1 MSPTSK
7 YRLLVV
13 DDLAENIRLMRAILK
28 PAGYDVLA
36 AMDGASALQMAHES
50 APDLILLDVMMPGMD
65 GYNVCSRLKE
75 DDATRSIPVIF
86 VTAIDDAEA
95 ETRGFALGAADFI
108 TKPIK
113 LPVVLARVKTHL
125 ALYEQHRNLEG
136 MFRDVTEFAPDA
148 LFLSD
153 SKGRIVRINE
163 EAERITGYRREELIG
178 QLIEVLLPERFRAG
192 HPALR
197 KRFAAAP
204 VPRRMGGGPSV
215 LLRCKDGSEC
225 EVEVSLSRMQTSH
238 GLLFVSAMRDI
249 SERRRNEKRLLDQN
263 NLLQAVIQSFP
274 GGVSVVD
281 ADLRLVAHNALFPR
295 LMDFPPELMAKADLN
310 YEDFTRFN
318 AQRGEYGP
326 GDPEQQV
333 AAAVAR
339 ARTFQPHTFERVRP
353 NGLALEIRGM
363 PLPDGGFVSVYMD
376 ITQRRHAEE
385 QLRIAAAAFESL
397 EGTVVTDASSV
408 ILRVNRAFCQIT
420 GYTPDEL
427 VGQKPNILKSDR
439 HPPEFFR
446 DMWETIHRTGGWQGE
461 IWDRRKSGEV
471 YPTWHSISA
480 VRDEDGVVTHFVG
493 SQVDITERKKAEEKI
508 NELAF
513 FDPLTGLPN
522 RTLLLDRLKQAMT
535 TTARNDRYSALLF
548 IDLDNFKN
556 LNDTQG
562 HDVGDLLLK
571 QVAQRLTQ
579 CVREGDTVSRV
590 GGDEFVVVLAGLSAS
605 EVEAASDTEA
615 VASKII
621 ATLNQVYRFGGAA
634 HHSTAS
640 LGATLFKGNQTSI
653 DDLVKQTDLT
663 MYKAKSSGR
672 NTFRF
677 FDPAMETA
685 LKERADLEA
694 DLRRALDAS
703 QFVLHYQAQVNG
715 NGRVTGAEVLVRWQH
730 PQRGM
735 VSPADFI
742 PLAEDT
748 GLILPLGH
756 WVLETACTQ
765 LALWA
770 SLPEMA
776 HLTVA
781 VNVSAHQFTQKDFVA
796 QVQAVLRSTGANP
809 QRLKLELTESL
820 LVDNIGQIIDTM
832 TALKASGV
840 GFALDDFGTGYS
852 SLSYLKRL
860 PLDQLKIDQSFV
872 RDVLID
878 PNDAAIAR
886 TIVALA
892 QSLGLG
898 VIAEGVET
906 AEQRDFLAGSGCH
919 AYQGYLFSR
928 PLALTGFETLVRQLG
943 ADVI

>member
-7 YRLLVV
+7 YRVLVV
-13 DDLAENIRLMRAILK
+13 DDLAENIRLMRAVLK
-28 PAGYDVLA
+28 PAGYDVLS
-36 AMDGASALQMAHES
+36 AMDGESALRMAQES
-50 APDLILLDVMMPGMD
+50 APDLILLDVMMPGLD
-65 GYNVCSRLKE
+65 GYAVCSRLKE
-75 DDATRSIPVIF
+75 SEATRSIPVIF
-86 VTAIDDAEA
+86 VTAVDDTEA

-125 ALYEQHRNLEG
+125 ALYEQHRNLEV

-153 SKGRIVRINE
+153 ATGRIVRINAQ
-163 EAERITGYRREELIG
+163 AEDLSGYRREELIG
-178 QLIEVLLPERFRAG
+178 QVIEVLLPERFRVG
-192 HPALR
+192 HPAMR
-197 KRFAAAP
+197 KRFAASP
-204 VPRRMGGGPSV
+204 VPRRMGAGPAV
-215 LLRCKDGSEC
+215 WLLRKDGSEC

-249 SERRRNEKRLLDQN
+249 SDRRRHEQQLVSQN
-263 NLLQAVIQSFP
+263 NLLQAIIQSFP

-281 ADLRLVAHNALFPR
+281 ADLRLVAHNALFPQM
-295 LMDFPPELMAKADLN
+295 MDFPPELMAKPDLR
-310 YEDFTRFN
+310 YEDFLRFN

-333 AAAVAR
+333 VAAVAR
-339 ARTFQPHTFERVRP
+339 ARTFQPHMFERVRP

-376 ITQRRHAEE
+376 TTQRRHADE

-397 EGTVVTDASSV
+397 EGTVVTDANSV

-420 GYTPDEL
+420 GYTAEEL
-427 VGQKPNILKSDR
+427 VGQKPSILKSDR

-446 DMWETIHRTGGWQGE
+446 DMWDTIQRTGGWQGE
-461 IWDRRKSGEV
+461 IWDRRKNGEI
-471 YPTWHSISA
+471 YPTWHTISA
-480 VRDEDGVVTHFVG
+480 VRGEDGGVTHYVG
-493 SQVDITERKKAEEKI
+493 SQYDITERKRAEEKI

-535 TTARNDRYSALLF
+535 TTARNDHYSALLF

-590 GGDEFVVVLAGLSAS
+590 GGDEFVVVLASLSTS

-615 VASKII
+615 VAIKII

-640 LGATLFKGNQTSI
+640 LGATLFKGTQTSI

-663 MYKAKSSGR
+663 MYKAKASGR

-685 LKERADLEA
+685 LKDRADLEA

-715 NGRVTGAEVLVRWQH
+715 SGRVTGAEVLVRWQH
-730 PQRGM
+730 PQRGT

-742 PLAEDT
+742 PLAEET

-765 LALWA
+765 LALW
-770 SLPEMA
+770 SNLPEMA

-781 VNVSAHQFTQKDFVA
+781 VNVSAHQFTQSDFVG
-796 QVQAVLRSTGANP
+796 QVQAVLRRTGANP

-820 LVDNIGQIIDTM
+820 LVDNIAQIIDTM

-872 RDVLID
+872 RDVLVD

-906 AEQRDFLAGSGCH
+906 TEQRDFLAGSGCH

-928 PLALTGFETLVRQLG
+928 PLALTGFEALVLQLSCD
-943 ADVI
+943 AV

>member
-1 MSPTSK
+1 
-7 YRLLVV
+7 
-13 DDLAENIRLMRAILK
+13 
-28 PAGYDVLA
+28 
-36 AMDGASALQMAHES
+36 
-50 APDLILLDVMMPGMD
+50 
-65 GYNVCSRLKE
+65 
-75 DDATRSIPVIF
+75 
-86 VTAIDDAEA
+86 
-95 ETRGFALGAADFI
+95 
-108 TKPIK
+108 
-113 LPVVLARVKTHL
+113 
-125 ALYEQHRNLEG
+125 
-136 MFRDVTEFAPDA
+136 
-148 LFLSD
+148 
-153 SKGRIVRINE
+153 
-163 EAERITGYRREELIG
+163 
-178 QLIEVLLPERFRAG
+178 
-192 HPALR
+192 
-197 KRFAAAP
+197 
-204 VPRRMGGGPSV
+204 
-215 LLRCKDGSEC
+215 
-225 EVEVSLSRMQTSH
+225 
-238 GLLFVSAMRDI
+238 
-249 SERRRNEKRLLDQN
+249 
-263 NLLQAVIQSFP
+263 
-274 GGVSVVD
+274 
-281 ADLRLVAHNALFPR
+281 
-295 LMDFPPELMAKADLN
+295 
-310 YEDFTRFN
+310 
-318 AQRGEYGP
+318 
-326 GDPEQQV
+326 
-333 AAAVAR
+333 
-339 ARTFQPHTFERVRP
+339 
-353 NGLALEIRGM
+353 
-363 PLPDGGFVSVYMD
+363 
-376 ITQRRHAEE
+376 
-385 QLRIAAAAFESL
+385 
-397 EGTVVTDASSV
+397 
-408 ILRVNRAFCQIT
+408 
-420 GYTPDEL
+420 
-427 VGQKPNILKSDR
+427 
-439 HPPEFFR
+439 
-446 DMWETIHRTGGWQGE
+446 
-461 IWDRRKSGEV
+461 
-471 YPTWHSISA
+471 
-480 VRDEDGVVTHFVG
+480 
-493 SQVDITERKKAEEKI
+493 
-508 NELAF
+508 
-513 FDPLTGLPN
+513 
-522 RTLLLDRLKQAMT
+522 MT